1 MAKSYLESTEEG
13 KAAQFIKFKNHI
25 GDYAELL
32 GFPKVNNLL
41 NPDLQ
46 QQAKDADYYDWVVK
60 QVGAGRDYAKAITAW
75 RDAALLSRGRGVG
88 QPPRN
93 ALRVVECGGKRS
105 ATPLWL
111 GPALGHERNIKS
123 RLRRKSQR
131 RRRCALPAHS
141 KVLQSRGRGVA
152 VDFQSAVEGGH
163 PAARLGRS
171 TKIWCAEILTPLP
184 PGWKPRLHGRHEC
197 PPLQVSPCRQRAAIF
212 LFPRSTGGALPRRR
226 HEASRPRPGQALR
239 PFVSNSHFSL
249 VFIISAQVTS
259 VFL

>member
-93 ALRVVECGGKRS
+93 ALRVVECGGKRR

-111 GPALGHERNIKS
+111 GARTRPREEHQVTAPPETTAPSPLHSAGALQK
-123 RLRRKSQR
+123 L
-131 RRRCALPAHS
+131 L
-141 KVLQSRGRGVA
+141 
-152 VDFQSAVEGGH
+152 
-163 PAARLGRS
+163 
-171 TKIWCAEILTPLP
+171 
-184 PGWKPRLHGRHEC
+184 PRL
-197 PPLQVSPCRQRAAIF
+197 L
-212 LFPRSTGGALPRRR
+212 
-226 HEASRPRPGQALR
+226 
-239 PFVSNSHFSL
+239 
-249 VFIISAQVTS
+249 S
-259 VFL
+259 VAG